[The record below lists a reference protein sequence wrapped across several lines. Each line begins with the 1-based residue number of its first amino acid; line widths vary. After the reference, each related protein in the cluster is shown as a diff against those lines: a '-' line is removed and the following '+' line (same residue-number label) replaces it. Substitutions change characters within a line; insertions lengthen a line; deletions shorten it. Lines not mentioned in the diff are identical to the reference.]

1 MLCFFLFFSTTAKF
15 RFLVVTILQMNP
27 SKYFGSRS
35 HIRLYVVLHI
45 MLFIK
50 LR

>member
-1 MLCFFLFFSTTAKF
+1 MLLFFSFSTTANRVF
-15 RFLVVTILQMNP
+15 FFVTILQMNP
-27 SKYFGSRS
+27 SKDFRPRS
-35 HIRLYVVLHI
+35 HIRLYVVLPI